1 MRIRR
6 SPKRSRTRRSASTS
20 ARSTFEP
27 GRSFVLP
34 AEPRA
39 PRLRSG
45 SFAVARGRAPA
56 TPVRRVGRV
65 QAPPLERTEAPA
77 GQATASEGRVSLGAG
92 RTRQELPD
100 GRLFLVRAAR
110 AQAPRALP

>member
-6 SPKRSRTRRSASTS
+6 SPRRSRTRRSASTS

-27 GRSFVLP
+27 GRSLVLP

-45 SFAVARGRAPA
+45 SFAMARGRAA
-56 TPVRRVGRV
+56 AAAVRGVDRV
-65 QAPPLERTEAPA
+65 QEAPQLRLEAVDRQA
-77 GQATASEGRVSLGAG
+77 GAAEGRLLVGPG
-92 RTRQELPD
+92 RARQELPD
-100 GRLFLVRAAR
+100 GRL
-110 AQAPRALP
+110 